1 MTDIPVWSYDREY
14 ESLRGEILGAIDD
27 AFGSGHLILGH
38 HVREFES
45 SFAQWAGIAHGVGVG
60 NGTDALALAL
70 RAVGVAPGDEVITV
84 AFTAVPTVTAIAQTG
99 ARPVFVDVDD
109 EGLMDP
115 DCVERAITDRTRAV
129 VPVHLYGQCVDM
141 VRIERIAA
149 AREIAV
155 VEDCAQSAG
164 ARLDERLAGTFG
176 AAAAHSFYPT
186 KILGAYGDGGL
197 VATPDPILAERV
209 RRLRV
214 YDATPGI
221 GAAGVGVNSRL
232 DEVQAAVL
240 SVKLAYVDAW
250 IDRRR
255 EIAVGYG
262 ARLAGTGLRLP
273 VELER
278 RRHVWHLY
286 AIQHPERDAVAREL
300 KERGVGTGV
309 HYPIPVHE
317 MPAFR
322 GLGPPGGLPV
332 TERLARTVLSLPM
345 HPWLTESELDTIAAQ
360 LREVV

>member
-1 MTDIPVWSYDREY
+1 VTDIPVWSYDREY
-14 ESLRGEILGAIDD
+14 AALRREILDAIDG
-27 AFGSGHLILGH
+27 AFAGGQLILGQ
-38 HVREFES
+38 HVRRFES
-45 SFAQWAGIAHGVGVG
+45 SFAQWTGLGHGVGVG
-60 NGTDALALAL
+60 SGTDALALAL
-70 RAVGVAPGDEVITV
+70 RAVGIAAGDEVITV

-99 ARPVFVDVDD
+99 ALPVFVDVDE

-115 DCVERAITDRTRAV
+115 DCVERAITDRTRAI

-141 VRIERIAA
+141 KRITAIAA
-149 AREIAV
+149 ASELAV
-155 VEDCAQSAG
+155 IEDCAQSAG
-164 ARLDERLAGTFG
+164 ARLDDRQAGTFG

-197 VATPDPILAERV
+197 VATGDPILADRV

-240 SVKLAYVDAW
+240 SVKLAYVDGW

-255 EIAVGYG
+255 EIAGGY
-262 ARLAGTGLRLP
+262 ARRLAGTGLRLP
-273 VELER
+273 IELDR

-286 AIQHPERDAVAREL
+286 ALQHPDRDAIAREL
-300 KERGVGTGV
+300 AHRGVGTGV

-317 MPAFR
+317 MPAFQE
-322 GLGPPGGLPV
+322 LAPSGGLPI

-345 HPWLTESELDTIAAQ
+345 HPWLTDAELDTVAAR

>member
-1 MTDIPVWSYDREY
+1 VTDIAVWSYEREY
-14 ESLRGEILGAIDD
+14 EALRDEILGAIDE
-27 AFGSGHLILGH
+27 AFASGQLILGH
-38 HVREFES
+38 SVRTFES
-45 SFAQWAGIAHGVGVG
+45 SFARWAGVAHGVGVG

-70 RAVGVAPGDEVITV
+70 RAAGVVPGDEVITV
-84 AFTAVPTVTAIAQTG
+84 AFTALPTVTAIAQTG

-115 DCVERAITDRTRAV
+115 ACVERAITDRTRAI
-129 VPVHLYGQCVDM
+129 VPVHLYGQCAEM
-141 VRIERIAA
+141 PRIQRIAEE
-149 AREIAV
+149 RGVEV

-164 ARLDERLAGTFG
+164 ASIDDRLAGAFG

-197 VATPDPILAERV
+197 VATSDAQLAERV

-240 SVKLAYVDAW
+240 SVKLGYVDGW
-250 IDRRR
+250 IERRR
-255 EIAVGYG
+255 AIARGY
-262 ARLAGTGLRLP
+262 ATRLAGTGLRLP
-273 VELER
+273 AELER

-286 AIQHPERDAVAREL
+286 VVQHPDRDAVAREL
-300 KERGVGTGV
+300 RRRGVGTGV

-322 GLGPPGGLPV
+322 GLAPAEGLPV

-345 HPWLTESELDTIAAQ
+345 HPWLAESELDTIAAR

>member
-1 MTDIPVWSYDREY
+1 VTDIAVWSYEREY
-14 ESLRGEILGAIDD
+14 EALRDEILGAIDE
-27 AFGSGHLILGH
+27 AFGSGQLILGAS
-38 HVREFES
+38 VRAFES
-45 SFAQWAGIAHGVGVG
+45 SFARWAGVAYGVGVG

-70 RAVGVAPGDEVITV
+70 RAAGVVPGDEVITV
-84 AFTAVPTVTAIAQTG
+84 AFTALPTVTAIAQTG
-99 ARPVFVDVDD
+99 ARPVFVDVDE

-115 DCVERAITDRTRAV
+115 ACVERAITDRTRAI
-129 VPVHLYGQCVDM
+129 VPVHLYGQCADVGL
-141 VRIERIAA
+141 IERVASE
-149 AREIAV
+149 RGIAV

-164 ARLDERLAGTFG
+164 ARIDDRLAGTFG
-176 AAAAHSFYPT
+176 VAAAHSFYPT

-197 VATPDPILAERV
+197 VATADPQLADRV

-214 YDATPGI
+214 YDAAPGI

-240 SVKLAYVDAW
+240 SVKLGYVDAW
-250 IDRRR
+250 IERRR
-255 EIAVGYG
+255 DIACAY
-262 ARLAGTGLRLP
+262 ASRLAGTGLRLP
-273 VELER
+273 NELPR

-286 AIQHPERDAVAREL
+286 VIQHPDRDAVAREL
-300 KERGVGTGV
+300 RHRGVGTGV

-322 GLGPPGGLPV
+322 GLAPAEGLPV

-345 HPWLTESELDTIAAQ
+345 HPWLAASEIDTVAAR

>member
-1 MTDIPVWSYDREY
+1 MTDIAAWSYEREY
-14 ESLRGEILGAIDD
+14 DALRDEILGAIDE
-27 AFGSGHLILGH
+27 AFGSGQLILGH
-38 HVREFES
+38 CVRTFES
-45 SFAQWAGIAHGVGVG
+45 SFARWTGVAHGVGVG

-70 RAVGVAPGDEVITV
+70 RAVGVGPGDEVITV
-84 AFTAVPTVTAIAQTG
+84 AFTALPTVTAIAQTG

-115 DCVERAITDRTRAV
+115 ACVERAITDRTRAI
-129 VPVHLYGQCVDM
+129 VPVHLYGQCADAP
-141 VRIERIAA
+141 RIGRIAEE
-149 AREIAV
+149 RGIAMI
-155 VEDCAQSAG
+155 EDCAQSAG
-164 ARLDERLAGTFG
+164 ARIDDRPAGTFG

-197 VATPDPILAERV
+197 VATSDSQLAERV

-214 YDATPGI
+214 YDATPGV

-240 SVKLAYVDAW
+240 SVKLAYVDGW
-250 IDRRR
+250 IERRR
-255 EIAVGYG
+255 AIARGYA
-262 ARLAGTGLRLP
+262 ARLAGTGLQLP
-273 VELER
+273 IELER

-286 AIQHPERDAVAREL
+286 VIRHPDRDAIAREL
-300 KERGVGTGV
+300 RHRGVGTGV

-322 GLGPPGGLPV
+322 GLATAEGLPV

-345 HPWLTESELDTIAAQ
+345 HPWLAESELDTIAAR

>member
-1 MTDIPVWSYDREY
+1 VADIPVWSYEREY
-14 ESLRGEILGAIDD
+14 EALRGEILGAIDE
-27 AFGSGHLILGH
+27 AFGSGQLILGH
-38 HVREFES
+38 HVREFEA
-45 SFAQWAGIAHGVGVG
+45 SFARWAGIGHGVGVG

-70 RAVGVAPGDEVITV
+70 RASGVAPGDEVITV

-99 ARPVFVDVDD
+99 ARPVLVDVDD

-115 DCVERAITDRTRAV
+115 ARVERAVTPRTRAI
-129 VPVHLYGQCVDM
+129 VPVHLYGQCADM
-141 VRIERIAA
+141 EAIGLVAA
-149 AREIAV
+149 ARDLAI

-164 ARLDERLAGTFG
+164 ARFDGRPAGAFG

-197 VATPDPILAERV
+197 VGTSDPELAERV

-214 YDATPGI
+214 YDATPGV

-250 IDRRR
+250 IARRR
-255 EIAVGYG
+255 EIAHGYER
-262 ARLAGTGLRLP
+262 RLAGTGLRLP
-273 VELER
+273 VELPR
-278 RRHVWHLY
+278 REHVWHLY
-286 AIQHPERDAVAREL
+286 AIRHPDRDAVANEL
-300 KERGVGTGV
+300 KARGVGTGV

-322 GLGPPGGLPV
+322 GLAPAGGLPV

-345 HPWLTESELDTIAAQ
+345 HPWLTESELDAVAAHV
-360 LREVV
+360 REVV